1 MARPRGDIEPRIL
14 HAARGRFLNEGV
26 DGASLRRI
34 AEDAGT
40 SIGMVYYY
48 FPTKEELFSAV
59 VEEVYV
65 ALLADLERV
74 LAPALPVERRLE
86 ALYRRLGALT
96 PDEILVGRI
105 MLREALASPVRV
117 EKLFQ
122 RFQRGHLPLLLAL
135 VRDGLQAGLFDPAHP
150 PAQLLV
156 SMMVLAGP
164 AQALLRVIGPRLQL
178 GPAADGPAQA
188 RQMMSI
194 LLQGVG
200 QRKPRTQTDRRRRAQ
215 GRRAG

>member
-34 AEDAGT
+34 ADDAGT

-48 FPTKEELFSAV
+48 FPTKEELFLAV

-65 ALLADLERV
+65 ALLADLEKV
-74 LAPALPVERRLE
+74 LAPALPVEQRLE

-96 PDEILVGRI
+96 PDELLVGRI
-105 MLREALASPVRV
+105 MLREALASPARV
-117 EKLFQ
+117 DKLFQ
-122 RFQRGHLPLLLAL
+122 RFQRGHVPLLLAL
-135 VRDGLQAGLFDPAHP
+135 VRDGLAAGLFDTSHP

-164 AQALLRVIGPRLQL
+164 AQALLRMVGTRLHL
-178 GPAADGPAQA
+178 GRPPDGAALA

-200 QRKPRTQTDRRRRAQ
+200 GRAQ
-215 GRRAG
+215 GPRAG

>member
-14 HAARGRFLNEGV
+14 HAARARFLNEGV

-34 AEDAGT
+34 ADDAGT

-48 FPTKEELFSAV
+48 FPTKEELFLAV

-65 ALLADLERV
+65 SLLADLEEL
-74 LAPALPVERRLE
+74 LAPTLPVKQRLE

-96 PDEILVGRI
+96 PDELLVGRI
-105 MLREALASPVRV
+105 MLREALASPVRM
-117 EKLFQ
+117 EKLLQ
-122 RFQRGHLPLLLAL
+122 RFQRGHVPLLLAL
-135 VRDGLQAGLFDPAHP
+135 VRDGLAAGLFDGSHP
-150 PAQLLV
+150 PAQVLV

-178 GPAADGPAQA
+178 GTAPDATALAQ
-188 RQMMSI
+188 QMMSV
-194 LLQGVG
+194 LLRGVG
-200 QRKPRTQTDRRRRAQ
+200 KRSGA
-215 GRRAG
+215 